1 MNLGAHYVS
10 SRRVEDERLI
20 TGNGTYVSDLVPAD
34 ALYCA
39 FVRSP
44 SPHGVITEID
54 LDEVRSSPGVVAVFT
69 AEDLDLKDIPGVT
82 GRGPAAEPMTRPPL
96 ARTRVRYVGDP
107 VAVVVAESARQAADA
122 ADLAWVEIDELPVEL
137 VPGENRAILFE
148 GTDSNLVEEV
158 FIEGGLPAPPAE
170 ISVTVEVNH
179 QRLAPVSMETQAI
192 LAAPEDG
199 GVHVWCSHQA
209 PHKLKG
215 QISTFMG
222 IERVRVTV
230 PDVGGAFGMKGSM
243 FPEYLVA
250 VAAAMRL
257 GRPVAWI
264 QRRPDQFTGGTHGR
278 AQRHVVTLEGTAD
291 GRLTRAMFELW
302 AETGAYPHDGSAVP
316 TFGRLVATGMYDIPR
331 VEIHARTVVTNM
343 APTAPYRGAGRPEA
357 ALTIERGIE
366 AFAKAAGLD
375 PIEVRIRNAVR
386 EFPYTTAG
394 GAIYDSGDYVAA
406 IELARSMFDMDELRE
421 EQQQRLVA
429 GDALLGIGFGAF
441 VERAGGAVESWEY
454 AAVEVDPISEEV
466 VIRTGST
473 DGGGQGHKTV
483 WSQVARDIFG
493 IEEIRVIA
501 GDTDEV
507 PSGMGTFASR
517 SAQIGAS
524 GVHRMALKVLELA
537 RERAA
542 KRLEAS
548 PHDLRYDQGVFSVA
562 GSPGSEV
569 SLWDLARDEP
579 LESDEK
585 FQPGSQTFPYG
596 VHAAVVEVLP
606 ETGEVRVLDIVAVD
620 DCGRVL
626 NPMIV
631 QGQLHGS
638 MAQGLGQALW
648 EEVLYD
654 EEGQPLTTS
663 LLAYLIPDSTSL
675 PAIRADRLEHPAPSN
690 PLGVKGSGEAGC
702 IGLPPAILNAALDA
716 LAPLGVTDLQLP
728 LRPQKVW
735 QAIQEAAARV

>member
-1 MNLGAHYVS
+1 MNVGTHYVS
-10 SRRVEDERLI
+10 SRRLEDERLI

-34 ALYCA
+34 ALFCA

-44 SPHGVITEID
+44 SAHGIIDD
-54 LDEVRSSPGVVAVFT
+54 LDLDDVRTSPGVVAVFT
-69 AEDLDLKDIPGVT
+69 ATDLDLQDIPGAT

-96 ARTRVRYVGDP
+96 ARTKVRYVGDP

-122 ADLAWVEIDELPVEL
+122 ADLAWVDIDELPAEL
-137 VPGENRAILFE
+137 VPGEERAILFE
-148 GTDSNLVEEV
+148 SMDSNTVEEV
-158 FIEGGLPAPPAE
+158 FIEKGDPAPSAE
-170 ISVTVEVNH
+170 ISVTVDVQH

-192 LAAPEDG
+192 LVVPEDG

-209 PHKLKG
+209 PHRLKM
-215 QISTFMG
+215 QISKFVG

-230 PDVGGAFGMKGSM
+230 PDVGGAFGMKGSL
-243 FPEYLVA
+243 FPEYLVTAA
-250 VAAAMRL
+250 VAQRL
-257 GRPVAWI
+257 NRPAAWI

-278 AQRHVVTLEGTAD
+278 AQHHRLTLEGTAD
-291 GRLTRAMFELW
+291 GRLTRAAFELS

-316 TFGRLVATGMYDIPR
+316 IFGRLVATGMYDIPR
-331 VEIHARTVVTNM
+331 VEIRAKTVVTNK
-343 APTAPYRGAGRPEA
+343 APTGPYRGAGRPEA
-357 ALTIERGIE
+357 ALTIERGIY
-366 AFAKAAGLD
+366 AFARAAGLD
-375 PIEVRIRNAVR
+375 PVEVRIKNAIR
-386 EFPYTTAG
+386 ELPYTTAA
-394 GAIYDSGDYVAA
+394 GAIYDSGDYVGAL
-406 IELARSMFDMDELRE
+406 ELARSMFDTDGLRA
-421 EQQQRLVA
+421 EQRRRLEA
-429 GDALLGIGFGAF
+429 GDPPLGLGFGAF

-454 AAVEVDPISEEV
+454 AAVEVDAESEEIV
-466 VIRTGST
+466 VRTGST

-483 WSQVARDIFG
+483 WTQVAREVLGLDQ
-493 IEEIRVIA
+493 IRVIA

-507 PSGMGTFASR
+507 PAGLGTFASR

-524 GVHRMALKVLELA
+524 GVHRMSLKVLEIA

-542 KRLEAS
+542 ERLEAS
-548 PHDLRYDQGVFSVA
+548 PQDLRYDQGIFSVA

-569 SLWDLARDEP
+569 SLWELAVDEP
-579 LESDEK
+579 LAADEK

-631 QGQLHGS
+631 EGQLHGS

-654 EEGQPLTTS
+654 EAGQPLTTS
-663 LLAYLIPDSTSL
+663 LLAYLIPDSNAL
-675 PAIRADRLEHPAPSN
+675 PAIRSDRLENRAPSN

-702 IGLPPAILNAALDA
+702 IGLPPAILNATLDA

-735 QAIQEAAARV
+735 QAIQEARTSG